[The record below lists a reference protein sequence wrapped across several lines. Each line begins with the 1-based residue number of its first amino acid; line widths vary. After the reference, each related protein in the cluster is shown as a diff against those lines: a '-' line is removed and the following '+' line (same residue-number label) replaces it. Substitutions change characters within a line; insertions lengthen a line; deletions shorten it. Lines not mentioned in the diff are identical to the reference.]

1 MTINLNEFLKE
12 DRPYIGQSIMSL
24 SREVRA
30 ITGCYMFPSKAAGAQ
45 VRFEDSDSLHAVGTD
60 GSGRTRAADYFIRGN
75 QIAKFMQ
82 LAQTVKRLG
91 GLGIYFDANV
101 SKGKRMPLVHIDDRP
116 ERLLWVC
123 PNRDRDSDRPEP
135 REYIYFINEPARYY
149 QVLSD
154 ELAKYG
160 YG

>member
-1 MTINLNEFLKE
+1 MSISLDEFLKE
-12 DRPYIGQSIMSL
+12 DRPYIGDSIMSL
-24 SREVRA
+24 SREVRVV
-30 ITGCYMFPSKAAGAQ
+30 TGCYMLPSKAPGAQ
-45 VRFEDSDSLHAVGTD
+45 VRFEDSDSLHAVGVD
-60 GSGRTRAADYFIRGN
+60 GSGKTHALDYFIYDN

-116 ERLLWVC
+116 GRLLWVC
-123 PNRDRDSDRPEP
+123 PDRDRDSDQPEP

>member
-24 SREVRA
+24 SREVRS

-45 VRFEDSDSLHAVGTD
+45 VRFEDSDSLHAVGAD
-60 GSGRTRAADYFIRGN
+60 GSKKTRAADYFIYDN
-75 QIAKFMQ
+75 QIAKFIQ
-82 LAQTVKRLG
+82 LAQSVKRLG
-91 GLGIYFDANV
+91 GLGVYFDANV
-101 SKGKRMPLVHIDDRP
+101 SEGKRMPLVHIDDRP
-116 ERLLWVC
+116 GRLLWVC
-123 PNRDRDSDRPEP
+123 PDRDRETTP

-149 QVLSD
+149 KVLSD

-160 YG
+160 YQ